1 MPYLTLSILPM
12 HCTLLRSTL
21 NASLNSGSSAV
32 NAIIDYSNTI
42 TTINQALNLS
52 STTNSTIQSLL
63 ENVTELMVDQLQS
76 RASSLLATSE
86 GLLIMAQRVNTS
98 VALLLPAVATARF
111 QVMLAENRSRDAAQ
125 LALALGVEVERLRMA
140 AGEISV
146 SVMCMYA

>member
-1 MPYLTLSILPM
+1 MPYLTLSILPT
-12 HCTLLRSTL
+12 HCTLLCSTL
-21 NASLNSGSSAV
+21 NASLNSGSLAV

-63 ENVTELMVDQLQS
+63 ENVTQLMVDQLQS
-76 RASSLLATSE
+76 QASSLLATSE
-86 GLLIMAQRVNTS
+86 GLLIMAQQVNAS
-98 VALLLPAVATARF
+98 VALLLPAVATAQF

-125 LALALGVEVERLRMA
+125 LALALGVEVEQLRMA

-146 SVMCMYA
+146 SVTCMCA